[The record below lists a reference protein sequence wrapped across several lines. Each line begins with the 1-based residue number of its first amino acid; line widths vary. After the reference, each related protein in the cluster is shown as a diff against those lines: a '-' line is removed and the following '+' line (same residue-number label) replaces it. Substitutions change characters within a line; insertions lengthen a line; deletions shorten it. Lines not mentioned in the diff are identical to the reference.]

1 VVVFFRWWF
10 LSGLVLYSGGVI
22 FFIPSTNFVGENIE
36 KKLRMRT
43 RFTAERASKSA
54 RERGRE
60 GERENRKE
68 RWRAGGGGEGGRGRE
83 NERPHKERP
92 HTALEQPGIK
102 RTQHRPVSGP
112 QADDFCP
119 YLGCFLISQ

>member
-60 GERENRKE
+60 GERETRKE
-68 RWRAGGGGEGGRGRE
+68 RWRAGGGGEGEGERE
-83 NERPHKERP
+83 
-92 HTALEQPGIK
+92 TAQRASAYRAGAARHQTHPTPPRF
-102 RTQHRPVSGP
+102 RTAG
-112 QADDFCP
+112 
-119 YLGCFLISQ
+119 